1 MPQLGMNTLTISSVT
16 ATTYKCFVLAAIKR
30 KQRKKKM
37 KVNKTIE
44 LPNGTVQFQGELS
57 EEELDTVLAY
67 GLNTLL
73 ALGAINTTMSPQQL
87 LDTDNEDEGSTKLQ

>member
-1 MPQLGMNTLTISSVT
+1 
-16 ATTYKCFVLAAIKR
+16 
-30 KQRKKKM
+30 M
-37 KVNKTIE
+37 KVDKTIE

-57 EEELDTVLAY
+57 AEELDTVLAY

-87 LDTDNEDEGSTKLQ
+87 LDTDNEDEEEDEGSTKLQ